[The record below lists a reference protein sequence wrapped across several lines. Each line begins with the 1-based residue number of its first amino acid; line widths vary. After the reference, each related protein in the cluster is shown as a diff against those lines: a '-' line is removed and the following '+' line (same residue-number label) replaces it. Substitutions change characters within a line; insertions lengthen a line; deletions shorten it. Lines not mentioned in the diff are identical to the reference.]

1 MERKGIISAGNWLVD
16 NIKIIE
22 RYPTRGNLTTI
33 SRIETGLGGCSHNVL
48 ADLARLG
55 TDLPLYAGG
64 CIGRD
69 AFGDY
74 VLREIDRCGIDR
86 RNMLTLDDCATSYT
100 DVMSE
105 IDGGC
110 RTFFHFRGANA
121 RLGAEEIAR
130 M

>member
-55 TDLPLYAGG
+55 TA
-64 CIGRD
+64 
-69 AFGDY
+69 A
-74 VLREIDRCGIDR
+74 
-86 RNMLTLDDCATSYT
+86 THSATTSCAKSTAAAST
-100 DVMSE
+100 
-105 IDGGC
+105 
-110 RTFFHFRGANA
+110 GATC
-121 RLGAEEIAR
+121 
-130 M
+130 